1 MFQRDQPELC
11 TKMKRHSSQTKHH
24 MDSSTNNKQ
33 TASPSGAAAV
43 ATKQAAIIHGNTKH
57 QSEVVSC
64 LQLMKCSEQTATDVA
79 PSTLLAEA
87 AASQQPLQVNDPLS
101 TLTAAAAAAAY
112 SDNDDIAE
120 ELPQRTS
127 PRAVDH
133 EKSPPANASSASRNA
148 EDNGMVVSHPKE
160 ATKTKLRGESGIVGA
175 GVWTKAEH
183 DAFLLGLE
191 THGKNWKFVAGMIK
205 TRTVVQT
212 RTHAQKYFLKLQRW
226 DVKKKKVCYINY
238 IYHYHLVFFF
248 IVQISNTYSFLLEPT
263 PLSAGRVDKDND
275 TIDY

>member
-24 MDSSTNNKQ
+24 LDNSTNNKQ
-33 TASPSGAAAV
+33 TASPLGAAVV

-79 PSTLLAEA
+79 PCK
-87 AASQQPLQVNDPLS
+87 V
-101 TLTAAAAAAAY
+101 
-112 SDNDDIAE
+112 
-120 ELPQRTS
+120 
-127 PRAVDH
+127 
-133 EKSPPANASSASRNA
+133 
-148 EDNGMVVSHPKE
+148 
-160 ATKTKLRGESGIVGA
+160 

-191 THGKNWKFVAGMIK
+191 THGKNYKLLAGMIK

-212 RTHAQKYFLKLQRW
+212 RTHAQKYFLKLQRCLQ
-226 DVKKKKVCYINY
+226 KVCYINY
-238 IYHYHLVFFF
+238 ISFSAFFQSTNF
-248 IVQISNTYSFLLEPT
+248 YNTYSFLLEPT
-263 PLSAGRVDKDND
+263 PLYICRTSGQRQRHHRPLNMTKHDRDPHLQLP
-275 TIDY
+275 TLI

>member
-1 MFQRDQPELC
+1 MTSFQRQLNLYGFRRITRGPDAGAYRHDMFQRDQPELC

-24 MDSSTNNKQ
+24 LDSSANNKQ
-33 TASPSGAAAV
+33 TASPLGAAVV

-79 PSTLLAEA
+79 PCR
-87 AASQQPLQVNDPLS
+87 V
-101 TLTAAAAAAAY
+101 
-112 SDNDDIAE
+112 
-120 ELPQRTS
+120 
-127 PRAVDH
+127 
-133 EKSPPANASSASRNA
+133 
-148 EDNGMVVSHPKE
+148 
-160 ATKTKLRGESGIVGA
+160 

-191 THGKNWKFVAGMIK
+191 THGKNWKLLAGMIK
-205 TRTVVQT
+205 TRTAVQT

-226 DVKKKKVCYINY
+226 DVKKKKVCYIIY
-238 IYHYHLVFFF
+238 ILCGYLYICGIFMVSN
-248 IVQISNTYSFLLEPT
+248 SNTYSFLFLPET
-263 PLSAGRVDKDND
+263 IQHSPLSAGRVDKDND